1 MTTEQNTGGER
12 TAVVVGTGP
21 VIGRACAG
29 ALARDG
35 LRVACLD
42 RDADAAKASAEAVR
56 AAGGSADDYVV
67 DVLDR
72 DAVRATLADIVQA
85 HGVPDVLVN
94 VVGGSKWSLSAETDD
109 AEWDSVIALNLR
121 QQWVV
126 AQETLRHMIPAGR
139 GAIVAIASVSGL
151 DASTRHGAY
160 GAAKAGLINLVKTLA
175 VENGPHGIRVNAVA
189 PGTIDTP
196 ARAGVGDDDLGS
208 KVPLGRRGTAAEI
221 GNAAAFLASPLAG
234 YITGQGADRRRWR
247 HGQAQPKR
255 LGLIGPTTH

>member
-1 MTTEQNTGGER
+1 MTTSEQPGGQR

-21 VIGRACAG
+21 AIGRACAR

-35 LRVACLD
+35 LRIACLD
-42 RDADAAKASAEAVR
+42 LDADAAEASAETVR
-56 AAGGSADDYVV
+56 AAGGSAEAYAA

-72 DAVRATLADIVQA
+72 DAVRATLADVVRAQ
-85 HGVPDVLVN
+85 GVPSVLVN
-94 VVGGSKWSLSAETDD
+94 VVGGSRWSLSAETDD
-109 AEWDSVIALNLR
+109 AEWDSVVALNLR

-196 ARAGVGDDDLGS
+196 ARAGTGDDRLGPL
-208 KVPLGRRGTAAEI
+208 VPLGRRGRAEDI
-221 GNAAAFLASPLAG
+221 GNAAAFLASPLAD
-234 YITGQGADRRRWR
+234 YITGQVLTVDGGVTVKHSLMD
-247 HGQAQPKR
+247 
-255 LGLIGPTTH
+255 LN

>member
-1 MTTEQNTGGER
+1 MTTAHRSER

-21 VIGRACAG
+21 AIGRACAN

-35 LRVACLD
+35 LWVACLD
-42 RDADAAKASAEAVR
+42 RDSDAAKATADAVR
-56 AAGGSADDYVV
+56 AAGGSAESFVV

-72 DAVRATLADIVQA
+72 AAVRSALADVA
-85 HGVPDVLVN
+85 AARGVPDVLVN
-94 VVGGSKWSLSAETDD
+94 VVGGSMWSLSAETEDE
-109 AEWDSVIALNLR
+109 EWDAGVAINLR

-151 DASTRHGAY
+151 AASTRHGSY

-175 VENGPHGIRVNAVA
+175 VENARHGIRVNAVA

-196 ARAGVGDDDLGS
+196 ARTGTGDDRLVT
-208 KVPLGRRGTAAEI
+208 KIPLGRRGRPEDI
-221 GNAAAFLASPLAG
+221 GNAAAFLSSPLAD
-234 YITGQGADRRRWR
+234 YITGQVLTVDGGVTAK
-247 HGQAQPKR
+247 HS
-255 LGLIGPTTH
+255 LIDLD

>member
-1 MTTEQNTGGER
+1 MMTGEHTGGQR

-21 VIGRACAG
+21 AIGRACTA

-35 LRVACLD
+35 LRIACLD
-42 RDADAAKASAEAVR
+42 RDADAAKASADAVLS
-56 AAGGSADDYVV
+56 AGGFAEAYVV

-72 DAVRATLADIVQA
+72 DAVRATLADVARAQ
-85 HGVPDVLVN
+85 GVPDVLVN

-109 AEWDSVIALNLR
+109 AEWDSVVALNLR

-151 DASTRHGAY
+151 GASTRHGAY
-160 GAAKAGLINLVKTLA
+160 GVAKAGLINLVKTLA
-175 VENGPHGIRVNAVA
+175 VENGPHGVRVNAVA

-196 ARAGVGDDDLGS
+196 ARAGDDALAP
-208 KVPLGRRGTAAEI
+208 KVPLGRRGRPEDI
-221 GNAAAFLASPLAG
+221 GNAAAFLASPLAD
-234 YITGQGADRRRWR
+234 YITGHVLTVDGGVTVKHSLMD
-247 HGQAQPKR
+247 
-255 LGLIGPTTH
+255 LN